1 MAGRQRLFAWWAG
14 TAKVHAGLR
23 FGIPEDIYVATEQLA
38 EEEWWL

>member
-1 MAGRQRLFAWWAG
+1 MAGRQRLLLG
-14 TAKVHAGLR
+14 GQVRRKVHAGLR

>member
-1 MAGRQRLFAWWAG
+1 M
-14 TAKVHAGLR
+14 HAGLR